1 MTRYG
6 HNGVAMIVSDTMELI
21 QFAVLLSALLCSLVA
36 GLVLTFAIVVM
47 PGIRTLGNRDFLK
60 SFKAMDRV
68 IQDNQP
74 VFMVVWL
81 GSALVLL
88 ASTVLGIWRLEGL
101 DRLLLVVA
109 CAIYFFGVHV
119 PTVMINIPLNNRL
132 QSQDLD
138 TLTDSALLATTEV
151 FESRWMRWN
160 TIRTVVAT
168 LTTVLLLILLIR
180 L

>member
-1 MTRYG
+1 
-6 HNGVAMIVSDTMELI
+6 MELI
-21 QFAVLLSALLCSLVA
+21 QLAVLLSAMLCSLVA

-47 PGIRTLGNRDFLK
+47 PGIKSLGDLAYLK

-74 VFMVVWL
+74 IFMLVWL

-88 ASTVLGIWRLEGL
+88 VSTVLGIWRLDGI
-101 DRLLLVVA
+101 DRILLVVS
-109 CAIYFFGVHV
+109 CAIYLFGVQL
-119 PTVMINIPLNNRL
+119 PTVAINIPLNNHL

-138 TLTDSALLATTEV
+138 SMTESQLHATTER
-151 FESRWMRWN
+151 FESRWLRWN
-160 TIRTVVAT
+160 TIRTFLAI
-168 LTTVLLLILLIR
+168 LTSVLLLVLLIR